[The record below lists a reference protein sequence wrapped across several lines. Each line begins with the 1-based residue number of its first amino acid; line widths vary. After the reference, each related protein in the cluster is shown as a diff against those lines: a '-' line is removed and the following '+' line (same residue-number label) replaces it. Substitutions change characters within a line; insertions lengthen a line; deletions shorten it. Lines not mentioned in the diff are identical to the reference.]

1 MKRKEV
7 IVDAD
12 FCIKIGSSSKYRYL
26 EKLLP
31 ELAEV
36 VYIHK
41 TVYEEILYPSC
52 VREQI
57 DSLKKQGI
65 MVLMDENELL
75 PLEKRIYDSTYQILS
90 KAMADPRNRRKN
102 RGEIASLAMAKTKEI
117 PYFAT
122 DEMDLQNIVDSL
134 LNSGIGKRICC
145 IRIEAVIKEMKDG
158 EIDSF
163 KRKEAKV
170 LWVLAGKRK
179 EDFDNTV
186 WPVEK

>member
-1 MKRKEV
+1 
-7 IVDAD
+7 
-12 FCIKIGSSSKYRYL
+12 
-26 EKLLP
+26 
-31 ELAEV
+31 
-36 VYIHK
+36 
-41 TVYEEILYPSC
+41 
-52 VREQI
+52 
-57 DSLKKQGI
+57 
-65 MVLMDENELL
+65 MDENELL